1 MQGRVPVFVRDR
13 RYWLILLAFWSAVVA
28 WSLHSHLQDIRSHSQ
43 AVVTEGAR
51 NMFRMVQLTRLWNSQ
66 HGGVYVPVD
75 EKTQPNPYLKHA
87 TRDISDNQGRQLTL
101 INPAYMTRLIGELA
115 KLDGGMVFHLTS
127 LNPINPAN
135 TPDPWERDAL
145 LSFDQGVQERSGF
158 EEDAGNGLVHRY
170 MAPLVVAKACLQCH
184 AAQGYKLGDVRGGI
198 SVTQRYGPFLEA
210 ARPSEMQGK
219 LMHGVV
225 YLLMLAICWWLLEQ
239 LRRRWLELSRKIDE
253 VELARNELLQS
264 EKMASLGR
272 MVAGFAHEINTPI
285 GIAVG
290 AISNSEGTLNEI
302 DRLLESE
309 DVSED
314 ALRAALA
321 TLRQGD
327 QLAVSNL
334 RRAAA
339 LVQSFKRTSIDQAS
353 DEERVF
359 LLSELI
365 DDVFSALH
373 NQLKRT
379 QVSATVDCPKNL
391 KIKGA
396 PGLLEQVL
404 TNLVMNSIA
413 HGFDNG
419 QMAGSIKV
427 AACLMNDRL
436 TIDYSDTGVG
446 MSEAVASKIF
456 EPFFTTRRGQGGS
469 GLGMYIC
476 YSIVTVRLGG
486 TIRCES
492 APGAGTRFLI
502 EYAVSAKSS
511 GENPAG
517 AVQGID

>member
-1 MQGRVPVFVRDR
+1 
-13 RYWLILLAFWSAVVA
+13 
-28 WSLHSHLQDIRSHSQ
+28 
-43 AVVTEGAR
+43 
-51 NMFRMVQLTRLWNSQ
+51 
-66 HGGVYVPVD
+66 
-75 EKTQPNPYLKHA
+75 
-87 TRDISDNQGRQLTL
+87 
-101 INPAYMTRLIGELA
+101 
-115 KLDGGMVFHLTS
+115 
-127 LNPINPAN
+127 
-135 TPDPWERDAL
+135 
-145 LSFDQGVQERSGF
+145 
-158 EEDAGNGLVHRY
+158 
-170 MAPLVVAKACLQCH
+170 
-184 AAQGYKLGDVRGGI
+184 
-198 SVTQRYGPFLEA
+198 
-210 ARPSEMQGK
+210 
-219 LMHGVV
+219 
-225 YLLMLAICWWLLEQ
+225 
-239 LRRRWLELSRKIDE
+239 
-253 VELARNELLQS
+253 
-264 EKMASLGR
+264 
-272 MVAGFAHEINTPI
+272 
-285 GIAVG
+285 VG

-359 LLSELI
+359 LLPELI

-446 MSEAVASKIF
+446 MSEEVASKIF

-511 GENPAG
+511 GDDQVVA
-517 AVQGID
+517 AQGC

>member
-1 MQGRVPVFVRDR
+1 MQGRVPVFVQDR
-13 RYWLILLAFWSAVVA
+13 RYWLILLVLWSMVVA
-28 WSLHSHLQDIRSHSQ
+28 WSLRQNLQDIRGHSQ

-75 EKTQPNPYLKHA
+75 ENNQPNPYLKHA
-87 TRDISDNQGRQLTL
+87 QRDIFDNHGRALTL

-115 KLDGGMVFHLTS
+115 KLDGGLVFHLTS
-127 LNPINPAN
+127 LKPINPAN

-145 LSFDQGVQERSGF
+145 LAFEQGIQERSGF
-158 EEDAGNGLVHRY
+158 AEDSGSGRVHRY

-184 AAQGYKLGDVRGGI
+184 EAQGYKLGDIRGGI
-198 SVTQRYGPFLEA
+198 SITQRYGPFLEA
-210 ARPSEMQGK
+210 ARPSEVQGQW
-219 LMHGVV
+219 MHGVV

-239 LRRRWLELSRKIDE
+239 LRRRWLELNHKIDE
-253 VELARNELLQS
+253 VEMARNELLQS

-290 AISNSEGTLNEI
+290 AISNGEGALNEI
-302 DRLLESE
+302 DRMLESE
-309 DVSED
+309 EVSEE

-327 QLAVSNL
+327 QLAISNL

-353 DEERVF
+353 DEEREF
-359 LLSELI
+359 SLRELV

-379 QVSATVDCPKNL
+379 QVNATVHCPESL

-404 TNLVMNSIA
+404 TNLMMNSLV

-419 QMAGSIKV
+419 LLAGNITVEVSL
-427 AACLMNDRL
+427 ANNRLM
-436 TIDYSDTGVG
+436 IDYSDTGAG
-446 MSEAVASKIF
+446 MSEVVLNKIF

-476 YSIVTVRLGG
+476 YSIVTARLGG
-486 TIRCES
+486 AIRCES
-492 APGAGTRFLI
+492 QPGAGTRFLI
-502 EYAVSAKSS
+502 EYPVLAKET
-511 GENPAG
+511 GESLPD
-517 AVQGID
+517 VTD